1 VSTRASLALL
11 VLGGGGAVAAA
22 IVAPADAAD
31 AASQAW
37 PAFVLVAGLLLIGAA
52 AAREGV
58 FAAAGT
64 LASRAPG
71 GAAVLLVVLLL
82 VTAVVTA
89 VLNLDTAVVFMT
101 PVLLQ
106 AARQRGVPDGPFLY
120 GTVFMANSASILL
133 PGSNLTNLIV
143 LRHEHVTGSAFAAT
157 LAPTW
162 AVAVAVTIAFV
173 LVAFRRDLSGH
184 AGGGTP
190 DRVVF
195 RPRAGTVGIAVAV
208 VLVLVLANP
217 ALPVLG
223 LGIAVALLTRLPL
236 GRALAAVNPALLLG
250 VLGAAVALGALA
262 RSVGWISS
270 LVDHAGRWE
279 TAGIAAGASVLV
291 NNLPAAVMLSAH
303 VPPHPRALLLG
314 LDLGPNLAVTG
325 ALSAVLWLQVARAN
339 GARPSVLRY
348 TLLGLVLVPLSLG
361 LTLLLP
367 VRL

>member
-11 VLGGGGAVAAA
+11 VVGGAGAIAAA
-22 IVAPADAAD
+22 LVAPADAAS

-37 PAFVLVAGLLLIGAA
+37 PAFVLVAGLLLIGAT

-106 AARQRGVPDGPFLY
+106 AARRRGVPDGPFLY
-120 GTVFMANSASILL
+120 GSVFMANSASILL

-143 LRHEHVTGSAFAAT
+143 LQHEHMTGSAFAAR
-157 LAPTW
+157 LAPSW

-173 LVAFRRDLSGH
+173 LVAFRHDLAGH
-184 AGGGTP
+184 AGGSP
-190 DRVVF
+190 DHVDF
-195 RPRAGTVGIAVAV
+195 RPRAGAAGIAVAA

-217 ALPVLG
+217 ALPVLA
-223 LGIAVALLTRLPL
+223 LGIAVALVTRLPL
-236 GRALAAVNPALLLG
+236 RRGIAAVNPALLLG
-250 VLGAAVALGALA
+250 VLGIAVALGALA

-303 VPPHPRALLLG
+303 TPPHPRALLLG
-314 LDLGPNLAVTG
+314 LDLGPNLVVTG

-339 GARPSVLRY
+339 DARPSVLRY
-348 TLLGLVLVPLSLG
+348 TLLGLVLVPISLG
-361 LTLLLP
+361 LTLILP